1 MQFSD
6 FKLNKQLLNAI
17 EEAGFKQPSPI
28 QEKAIPLGLAGH
40 DVIGIAQ
47 TGTGK
52 TAAFL
57 LPILMKTK
65 YAQGTAPRVIIL
77 APTRELAIQIDAHIV
92 PLSKYTDLRHTAVYG
107 GKGIK
112 SQIKIIQEGIDI
124 LVATP
129 QRLIDIHRAGGVNLR
144 SVQTMVLD
152 EADRVMD
159 MGFIPQISKI
169 LELVPHKKRQNFL
182 FSATMPDK
190 VLKLSEQFLDFPKLV
205 EVSPQATTAST
216 IEQVVYKVPNFN
228 TKLNL
233 LESLLKDEEVLEK
246 VLIFTRT
253 KGSANEIFRLLS
265 SRWKDKIRVIH
276 GNKDQNARINAIEAF
291 AKGEIRILVATDVA
305 ARGLDVE
312 MVSHVVN
319 FDVPRLYEDYVHRI
333 GRTGRA
339 EREGIAITFANKVE
353 EYHVKQIE
361 QLIQMYIAEKSLF
374 EAGVKIVET
383 PFDEMQEIAKEL
395 DTIKKKLD
403 PTFQGAFHDKK
414 ARHKPV
420 QKKRYIKRKNNRI

>member
-6 FKLNKQLLNAI
+6 FKLNKQLLTAI
-17 EEAGFKQPSPI
+17 EEAGFERPSPI
-28 QEKAIPLGLAGH
+28 QVKAIPLALAGH
-40 DVIGIAQ
+40 DVIGVAQ

-52 TAAFL
+52 TAAYL
-57 LPILMKTK
+57 LPILMKVK
-65 YAQGTAPRVIIL
+65 YAQGTAPRAIIL
-77 APTRELAIQIDAHIV
+77 APTRELAMQINTHIT
-92 PLSKYTDLRHTAVYG
+92 PLAKYTDLRHTAVYG

-112 SQIKIIQEGIDI
+112 AQIKIIEEGMDI

-129 QRLIDIHRAGGVNLR
+129 QRLIDIHRQGGVNLR
-144 SVQTMVLD
+144 SVKTMVLD

-169 LELVPHKKRQNFL
+169 LELVPHKKRQNLL

-190 VLKLSEQFLDFPKLV
+190 VLKLCEQFLDFPKMV
-205 EVSPQATTAST
+205 EVSPQATTATT
-216 IEQVVYKVPNFN
+216 IEQICYKVPNFR

-233 LESLLKDEEVLEK
+233 LESLLKDEEALEK

-253 KGSANEIFRLLS
+253 KGSANEIFRLLGN
-265 SRWKDKIRVIH
+265 RWGNKVRVIH

-312 MVSHVVN
+312 MVSHVIN

-339 EREGIAITFANKVE
+339 ERNGIAITFANNVE

-361 QLIQMYIAEKSLF
+361 KLIQMFIPQKSLF
-374 EAGVKIVET
+374 DAQVKIVET
-383 PFDEMQEIAKEL
+383 PFEEMQEIAKEL

-403 PTFQGAFHDKK
+403 PNFQGAFHEKKDKRK
-414 ARHKPV
+414 TV
-420 QKKRYIKRKNNRI
+420 QRKRYIKRKNNRI